1 MAHRDELEA
10 ALARAD
16 ALERTVRELEQR
28 MQDEPGDLPAL
39 RVELKRARSDR
50 EALAEQIRTL
60 EERVR
65 SAESKRE
72 AMAQQLQKTEAR
84 LQAEL
89 APRAQQAKLPSLWE
103 HNVAASGMAK
113 VSGKG
118 MGVACPRCR
127 AEGQEVEL
135 VRGNSAQDTGSAW
148 LVEAVCPR
156 CLSAG
161 NKVEARNPF
170 APENRGGATG
180 P

>member
-28 MQDEPGDLPAL
+28 MQDEQGDLPAL
-39 RVELKRARSDR
+39 RTELKRARNDR

-60 EERVR
+60 EDQVR

-72 AMAQQLQKTEAR
+72 AVAKQLQKTEAR

-103 HNVAASGMAK
+103 HNVAASATAK
-113 VSGKG
+113 PSEREPA
-118 MGVACPRCR
+118 GVVCPRCR
-127 AEGQEVEL
+127 AEGHEVQL
-135 VRGNSAQDTGSAW
+135 VKGSGGQSFGSIW
-148 LVEAVCPR
+148 LVEVVCPR
-156 CLSAG
+156 CLRVGHKA
-161 NKVEARNPF
+161 EARDPF
-170 APENRGGATG
+170 ASLRK
-180 P
+180 